1 LKRIGVVNQK
11 GGVGKTTTAVNLA
24 TYLALLDRRVLLVDL
39 DPQGNATSGLGV
51 DPGPPG
57 TGAAAV
63 LLDDADPRT
72 QKIHLDSYGLD
83 LLPAGEG
90 LVAATAELLDDPFR
104 LRNSLAALDGEYDF
118 VLYDAPP
125 SLGPLTI
132 NVLTA
137 AEGLIVPLQTEYY
150 ALEGIARLVETVEKV
165 RSALNPPLRIVGIVL
180 TMYDGRTLLSQQ
192 VEQNAREHFGDR
204 VFKTVIPRSVR
215 LSEAPSYG
223 EPIARYAPTSTGA
236 QAYGRLAAEVIRR
249 VEKD

>member
-1 LKRIGVVNQK
+1 MKRLGIVNQK

-39 DPQGNATSGLGV
+39 DPQANATSGLGV
-51 DPGPPG
+51 APSPPDAG
-57 TGAAAV
+57 TAAV
-63 LLDDADPRT
+63 LLEGAEPAAQT
-72 QKIHLDSYGLD
+72 VHLESYGLD

-90 LVAATAELLDDPFR
+90 LVAAAAELLDDPFR
-104 LRNSLAALDGEYDF
+104 LRTRLAGVEAGYDF
-118 VLYDAPP
+118 VLFDAPP

-132 NVLTA
+132 NVLAA

-165 RSALNPPLRIVGIVL
+165 RGALNPGLRILGIVL

-204 VFKTVIPRSVR
+204 VFWTVIPRNVR

-223 EPIARYAPTSTGA
+223 EPIAKYAPTSAGA
-236 QAYGRLAAEVIRR
+236 QAYGRLAAEVMRR
-249 VEKD
+249 VEKA